1 MCTVFQIHWT
11 LPQVPEATKQNEP
24 RGPAPAGSA
33 EPKLRESCWPGQIPA
48 HPLLVVAGRM
58 RSSSTAPLTEKMA
71 CPAPDAT
78 VAADPGGAG
87 PFRSSEEPEGR
98 EPDGVRFDRERAR
111 LLWEAVSGAQPAGR
125 EEGESGAPGFAAGP
139 RRDGLPPVT
148 PLAPANLCTTIRS
161 SELRARSLSLSLA
174 KSAGPHNSLP
184 CGIFPSS
191 FRGRSLENSL
201 PQILGLVLLESDRT
215 FPAWLVTGPASIPV
229 CP

>member
-1 MCTVFQIHWT
+1 MS
-11 LPQVPEATKQNEP
+11 LRAPPPQ
-24 RGPAPAGSA
+24 GPAPVGSA
-33 EPKLRESCWPGQIPA
+33 EPKLRESCWPCQIPA

-58 RSSSTAPLTEKMA
+58 RSSSTAPLAEKMA

-139 RRDGLPPVT
+139 RRGGLPPVT

-161 SELRARSLSLSLA
+161 SELARSLSLW
-174 KSAGPHNSLP
+174 
-184 CGIFPSS
+184 
-191 FRGRSLENSL
+191 RRV
-201 PQILGLVLLESDRT
+201 QD
-215 FPAWLVTGPASIPV
+215 LVTRYPAEFFRPPFGGVHLRTVSPKF
-229 CP
+229 